1 MANILIVEDDPDILG
16 LVRHHLGKAGHKV
29 IARDSAEGAIDVLSE
44 KQPPDVAVL
53 DVNLPGMDGRD
64 LARKLRSDPRT
75 SGVRLVFLTA
85 SVDPDDIAA
94 AQEISD
100 AYLTKPFVASA
111 LLATIERVCA
121 SAADADP
128 DEW

>member
-1 MANILIVEDDPDILG
+1 MANILVVEDDPDILG

-29 IARDSAEGAIDVLSE
+29 IARDSAEGAIEVLNE

-75 SGVRLVFLTA
+75 SGVKLIFLTA
-85 SVDPDDIAA
+85 SVDPDEIAA
-94 AQEISD
+94 TREISD
-100 AYLTKPFVASA
+100 AYLTKPFIASA
-111 LLATIERVCA
+111 LLAAIEKV
-121 SAADADP
+121 SALGGDP
-128 DEW
+128 EVEEW